1 MVFQLKLLQKSI
13 FHSQNDWCR
22 PDDGLAGQFWLLE
35 SALNK
40 VFDYVQW
47 AVNQTQNKQRTVGDF
62 EE

>member
-1 MVFQLKLLQKSI
+1 MTGAGY
-13 FHSQNDWCR
+13 
-22 PDDGLAGQFWLLE
+22 GLAGQFWLLK

-47 AVNQTQNKQRTVGDF
+47 VVNQTQGTNNKRFGDF

>member
-1 MVFQLKLLQKSI
+1 MVFPQKLLEKKQFFIVKMTGAGY
-13 FHSQNDWCR
+13 
-22 PDDGLAGQFWLLE
+22 GLAGQFWLLE

-47 AVNQTQNKQRTVGDF
+47 AVNHTQGTNNKRFGDF

>member
-1 MVFQLKLLQKSI
+1 MT
-13 FHSQNDWCR
+13 R
-22 PDDGLAGQFWLLE
+22 AGYGPTGQFWLLE

-47 AVNQTQNKQRTVGDF
+47 ADSQTQRANNKRFGDF

>member
-1 MVFQLKLLQKSI
+1 MTGAGY
-13 FHSQNDWCR
+13 
-22 PDDGLAGQFWLLE
+22 GLAGQFWLLE

-47 AVNQTQNKQRTVGDF
+47 VFNQTLGTNNKRFGDF

>member
-1 MVFQLKLLQKSI
+1 MTGAGYG
-13 FHSQNDWCR
+13 
-22 PDDGLAGQFWLLE
+22 PAGQFWLLE

-47 AVNQTQNKQRTVGDF
+47 ARAVNQTEGTNNKRFGDF